1 MSTPTKTFGIALTNH
16 KVSKALFNENP
27 AWLWAPEG
35 DRLLWANE
43 AGCRFFGTKSI
54 TDLLSRSFRRI
65 SPASIEI
72 NRLGKSKNFNKT
84 ISRKMKFLRGMKAVS
99 VKAELT
105 HLKLSDGTTGVLVEV
120 DAPEKKFDEN
130 DHQKNALRFI
140 KLFSRSEL
148 SVALL
153 SEDGGRLQESN
164 EFRDAD
170 VSKKVLRNLAKA
182 LEDQDIASI
191 SLNDGAQAIIGYA
204 QRKKKGALTSIF
216 AIIEDVVVEEET
228 ITATDDAVIAED
240 IAEIPEQEE
249 QLEHVN
255 ALADEAETTAPD
267 GIELDVDTQP
277 EDDTGSEVD
286 DNDDTTLGIGAA
298 AAGIAAGAAISA
310 GEALNNDTDANEEEA
325 SEETPVDT
333 DVEDEVTA
341 TTTIDAEEQ
350 AADLAEDNADTYD
363 TASTDDNVDTG
374 DHSENDDTSTS
385 EKPTRFLF
393 EFDLDSNLKSLSP
406 EFHKAMSTDDDA
418 FVGSSWGE
426 LAQTMKLDADGKIA
440 RHLKGQAIWTET
452 SYWPLNEAGA
462 DEDAPK
468 RVPISLTAMPVFDRN
483 RLFQGFR
490 GFGTMDWENVAVHP
504 ELDALVIVEETD
516 VSENAEDEWETF
528 VATTPLSGDDEGNID
543 RSTGLGGSEDASEQ
557 ELDWGHS
564 SDDDEDDAERFRAE
578 LNDQDGDDNV
588 RNTVVHLTDQPTAN
602 DDDNI
607 IRLHGNGRGLKDV
620 SEEDAQNGNLSKPE
634 QKTFKQI
641 ADVLSSEITHKDDKN
656 SSDNDAPSSDD
667 KTLQDSIDLAAA
679 NAIEGSPRI
688 KTNNKSVDDRAAELL
703 NKKTDTED
711 AKSDK
716 PVGKIAKG
724 LGAGA
729 AAILGVNSLK
739 KSSVQKDDVANDME
753 STTEDG
759 EADEDHIFQP
769 KSPSVGDATEQKVAA
784 ESVDDEPHGILNR
797 LPLGLIVSRQRNVLF
812 ANQAVL
818 DFLGYNSIDEL
829 IENGGVNT
837 LFKPEI
843 TAETSDE
850 LDMFKRLVVKADEQE
865 EPMTQ
870 VVRAKMA
877 DGSTANVDVRLQSG
891 DWQGEQALLL
901 TLSAHLEQS
910 DEAQSEESKVSKLIG
925 QSTDVMDI
933 ASDGI
938 IIVDNSGDVI
948 HANASAEALFGR
960 DRREMRN
967 LSFSSLFAEES
978 QRSVSDYLDGLSSNG
993 VASVLN
999 DGREVIGREANGGLM
1014 PLFMTIGKLDDE
1026 NNKENKGYCAV
1037 LRDITQWKRAE
1048 EELIESRRI
1057 AENANAQKSDFLAK
1071 VSHEIRTPLNAIIG
1085 FSEVMMEERFGEM
1098 NNPRYLGYARDIHN
1112 SGEHLISLVNDL
1124 LDLSKIEAGKLDLTF
1139 ASVQLNEL
1147 IREAVAIMQPDANKD
1162 RIIIRTSLEDS
1173 LPNVVADARSI
1184 RQIALNLLSNA
1195 VKFTNSGGQ
1204 VIIST
1209 ALEENGEVSI
1219 RVRDTGVGMSEA
1231 ELEIALEPFRQV
1243 GTESHGKANGTGLG
1257 LPLTKALVEANRAKF
1272 VINSR
1277 VDYGTL
1283 IHVTFPNER
1292 VLAQ

>member
-43 AGCRFFGTKSI
+43 AGCRFFGTKSMS
-54 TDLLSRSFRRI
+54 DLLSRSFRRI

-105 HLKLSDGTTGVLVEV
+105 HLQLSDGTTGVLVEV

-130 DHQKNALRFI
+130 DHKKNALRFI

-153 SEDGGRLQESN
+153 SEDGECLQESN
-164 EFRDAD
+164 AFRDVD
-170 VSKKVLRNLAKA
+170 VKKGDLRDLAKA
-182 LEDQDIASI
+182 LKDQDIASVALED
-191 SLNDGAQAIIGYA
+191 SSQAIIGYA

-216 AIIEDVVVEEET
+216 AIIEE
-228 ITATDDAVIAED
+228 
-240 IAEIPEQEE
+240 
-249 QLEHVN
+249 
-255 ALADEAETTAPD
+255 ADEDAIAVSDDNVIEANSAETP
-267 GIELDVDTQP
+267 
-277 EDDTGSEVD
+277 EVD
-286 DNDDTTLGIGAA
+286 DDDDASIGMGAA
-298 AAGIAAGAAISA
+298 AAGIAAGVAVSA
-310 GEALNNDTDANEEEA
+310 GEALSQDADEKNNDAPDKASGETLVEATAEDDLTAIDDDGEDNSNEGK
-325 SEETPVDT
+325 S
-333 DVEDEVTA
+333 DE
-341 TTTIDAEEQ
+341 Q
-350 AADLAEDNADTYD
+350 AEDNADLV
-363 TASTDDNVDTG
+363 ASETTKTD
-374 DHSENDDTSTS
+374 

-393 EFDLDSNLKSLSP
+393 EFDLDRNLKSLSP
-406 EFHKAMSTDDDA
+406 EFHKAMGTNDDA
-418 FVGSSWGE
+418 YVGSNWSE
-426 LAQTMKLDADGKIA
+426 LAPTMKLDAEGKIA
-440 RHLKGQAIWTET
+440 SHLKGQAIWTET

-490 GFGTMDWENVAVHP
+490 GFGTMDWENVAVRP
-504 ELDALVIVEETD
+504 ELDALEIAVETE

-528 VATTPLSGDDEGNID
+528 VATTPLPGDEDGADDQGADLNEPENED
-543 RSTGLGGSEDASEQ
+543 VQGLHWGRDSEED
-557 ELDWGHS
+557 G
-564 SDDDEDDAERFRAE
+564 DDAERFRAE
-578 LNDQDGDDNV
+578 LEDNDGEGDDNL
-588 RNTVVHLTDQPTAN
+588 RDTVVHLSDQASAN

-607 IRLHGNGRGLKDV
+607 IRLHGSGRSIKDL
-620 SEEDAQNGNLSKPE
+620 SEDETQNGNLSKPE

-641 ADVLSSEITHKDDKN
+641 ADVLSTEIENKDGQK
-656 SSDNDAPSSDD
+656 STVSDSSSDD
-667 KTLQDSIDLAAA
+667 EKTPQESIDLAAA
-679 NAIEGSPRI
+679 SAIEGSATT
-688 KTNNKSVDDRAAELL
+688 KTSNKSIDERAADLL
-703 NKKTDTED
+703 DENTDKED

-716 PVGKIAKG
+716 PASKIAKG

-729 AAILGVNSLK
+729 AAILGANSLK
-739 KSSVQKDDVANDME
+739 ESSISKDTAANDVE
-753 STTEDG
+753 SG
-759 EADEDHIFQP
+759 ADESDEEHDFQP
-769 KSPSVGDATEQKVAA
+769 KSSSPADTAEQNVATSSVN
-784 ESVDDEPHGILNR
+784 DDPHAILNR

-818 DFLGYNSIDEL
+818 DFLGYNSIDDL

-843 TAETSDE
+843 TAKASDE
-850 LDMFKRLVVKADEQE
+850 HDMFKQLVVKADEQE
-865 EPMTQ
+865 EAMTQ

-901 TLSAHLEQS
+901 TLSAHLEHFDEVQS
-910 DEAQSEESKVSKLIG
+910 DASKVSKLIG

-938 IIVDNSGDVI
+938 IIVDETGDVI

-960 DRREMRN
+960 DRRELRN
-967 LSFSSLFAEES
+967 FSFSSLFAEES

-1026 NNKENKGYCAV
+1026 DNEENKGYCAV

-1048 EELIESRRI
+1048 EDC
-1057 AENANAQKSDFLAK
+1057 Q
-1071 VSHEIRTPLNAIIG
+1071 
-1085 FSEVMMEERFGEM
+1085 SEPR
-1098 NNPRYLGYARDIHN
+1098 NPYTIKRHHWL
-1112 SGEHLISLVNDL
+1112 
-1124 LDLSKIEAGKLDLTF
+1124 F
-1139 ASVQLNEL
+1139 
-1147 IREAVAIMQPDANKD
+1147 
-1162 RIIIRTSLEDS
+1162 
-1173 LPNVVADARSI
+1173 
-1184 RQIALNLLSNA
+1184 
-1195 VKFTNSGGQ
+1195 
-1204 VIIST
+1204 
-1209 ALEENGEVSI
+1209 
-1219 RVRDTGVGMSEA
+1219 
-1231 ELEIALEPFRQV
+1231 
-1243 GTESHGKANGTGLG
+1243 
-1257 LPLTKALVEANRAKF
+1257 
-1272 VINSR
+1272 
-1277 VDYGTL
+1277 
-1283 IHVTFPNER
+1283 
-1292 VLAQ
+1292 

>member
-43 AGCRFFGTKSI
+43 AGCRFFGTKSMS
-54 TDLLSRSFRRI
+54 DLLSRSFRRI

-105 HLKLSDGTTGVLVEV
+105 HLQLSDGTTGVLVEV

-130 DHQKNALRFI
+130 DHKKNALRFI

-153 SEDGGRLQESN
+153 SEDGECLQESN
-164 EFRDAD
+164 AFRDVD
-170 VSKKVLRNLAKA
+170 VKKGDLRDLAKA
-182 LEDQDIASI
+182 LKDQDIATVPLENS
-191 SLNDGAQAIIGYA
+191 SQAIIGYA
-204 QRKKKGALTSIF
+204 QRKKKGTLTSIF
-216 AIIEDVVVEEET
+216 AIIEEADADEDAIAVSDDSVIEENSAET
-228 ITATDDAVIAED
+228 PEVDENDDASI
-240 IAEIPEQEE
+240 
-249 QLEHVN
+249 
-255 ALADEAETTAPD
+255 
-267 GIELDVDTQP
+267 GM
-277 EDDTGSEVD
+277 
-286 DNDDTTLGIGAA
+286 GAA
-298 AAGIAAGAAISA
+298 TAGIAAGVAVSA
-310 GEALNNDTDANEEEA
+310 GEALSQDTDEKNDEA
-325 SEETPVDT
+325 SDEALLNVAA
-333 DVEDEVTA
+333 EDDLTA
-341 TTTIDAEEQ
+341 IDDDREDDNDEGQSDEQ
-350 AADLAEDNADTYD
+350 AEHNADLV
-363 TASTDDNVDTG
+363 ASETTKTD
-374 DHSENDDTSTS
+374 

-393 EFDLDSNLKSLSP
+393 EFDLDRNLKSLSP
-406 EFHKAMSTDDDA
+406 EFHKAMGTSDDA
-418 FVGSSWGE
+418 YVGSNWSE
-426 LAQTMKLDADGKIA
+426 LASTMKLDAEGKIA
-440 RHLKGQAIWTET
+440 NHLKGQAIWTET

-490 GFGTMDWENVAVHP
+490 GFGTMDWENVAVRP
-504 ELDALVIVEETD
+504 ELDALEIAAETE

-528 VATTPLSGDDEGNID
+528 VATTPLPGD
-543 RSTGLGGSEDASEQ
+543 EDGAGDQGADLNEPTNDDGQ
-557 ELDWGHS
+557 ELHWGRDS
-564 SDDDEDDAERFRAE
+564 EEGENDAERFRAE
-578 LNDQDGDDNV
+578 LEDKDGEGDDNL
-588 RNTVVHLTDQPTAN
+588 RDTVVHLSDKTSAN

-607 IRLHGNGRGLKDV
+607 IRLHGSNRSIKDV
-620 SEEDAQNGNLSKPE
+620 SEDETENGNLSKPE

-641 ADVLSSEITHKDDKN
+641 ADVLSTEIENKDGEKSTD
-656 SSDNDAPSSDD
+656 SDSPSSD
-667 KTLQDSIDLAAA
+667 KMTAQESIDLAAA
-679 NAIEGSPRI
+679 SAIEGSTTA
-688 KTNNKSVDDRAAELL
+688 KTKNKSVDERAADLL
-703 NKKTDTED
+703 DEDTDTQD

-716 PVGKIAKG
+716 PVNKVAKG

-739 KSSVQKDDVANDME
+739 TSSPSKDDTE
-753 STTEDG
+753 SN
-759 EADEDHIFQP
+759 ADSEEHVFQP
-769 KSPSVGDATEQKVAA
+769 KPPLVADTTEQKEATGSID
-784 ESVDDEPHGILNR
+784 EEPHAILNR

-818 DFLGYNSIDEL
+818 DFLGYNTIDDL

-843 TAETSDE
+843 TAKASDE
-850 LDMFKRLVVKADEQE
+850 HDMFKQLVVTADEQE

-901 TLSAHLEQS
+901 TLSAHLEHFDEVQS
-910 DEAQSEESKVSKLIG
+910 DANKVSKLIG

-938 IIVDNSGDVI
+938 IIVDETGDVI

-960 DRREMRN
+960 DRRELRN
-967 LSFSSLFAEES
+967 FSFSSLFAEES

-1026 NNKENKGYCAV
+1026 DNEENKGYCAV

-1139 ASVQLNEL
+1139 ASVQLNDL

-1162 RIIIRTSLEDS
+1162 RIIIRTSLEEN

-1184 RQIALNLLSNA
+1184 TQIALNLLSNA

-1209 ALEENGEVSI
+1209 ALEENGEVSM
-1219 RVRDTGVGMSEA
+1219 RVRDTGVGMSE
-1231 ELEIALEPFRQV
+1231 EDLEIALEPFRQV
-1243 GTESHGKANGTGLG
+1243 GTESHGKTTGTGLG

-1272 VINSR
+1272 LINSR
-1277 VDYGTL
+1277 LDYGTL

>member
-1 MSTPTKTFGIALTNH
+1 MSNPTKTFGIALTNH

-43 AGCRFFGTKSI
+43 AGCRFFGTKSMS
-54 TDLLSRSFRRI
+54 DLLSRSFRRI

-105 HLKLSDGTTGVLVEV
+105 HLQLTDGTTGVLVEV

-130 DHQKNALRFI
+130 DHKKNALRFI

-153 SEDGGRLQESN
+153 SEDGESLQESN

-170 VSKKVLRNLAKA
+170 VSKNDLRDLAQL
-182 LEDQDIASI
+182 LEKNDVASI
-191 SLNDGAQAIIGYA
+191 PLKDSSQAIIGYA
-204 QRKKKGALTSIF
+204 QRKKKGSLTSIF
-216 AIIEDVVVEEET
+216 AIIEQADADEET
-228 ITATDDAVIAED
+228 IVASEEDATEEVVADT
-240 IAEIPEQEE
+240 PEQEE
-249 QLEHVN
+249 HV
-255 ALADEAETTAPD
+255 AVSAEDAAPEA
-267 GIELDVDTQP
+267 
-277 EDDTGSEVD
+277 D
-286 DNDDTTLGIGAA
+286 DNDDNDTSIGIGAA
-298 AAGIAAGAAISA
+298 AASIATGAAVNA
-310 GEALNNDTDANEEEA
+310 GEALSSDSDEND
-325 SEETPVDT
+325 
-333 DVEDEVTA
+333 EDHS
-341 TTTIDAEEQ
+341 DEQ
-350 AADLAEDNADTYD
+350 AENATDLVTSET
-363 TASTDDNVDTG
+363 TPTD
-374 DHSENDDTSTS
+374 

-406 EFHKAMSTDDDA
+406 EFQKAMGTNTDVY
-418 FVGSSWGE
+418 VGSNWSE
-426 LAQTMKLDADGKIA
+426 LASTMKLDADGKIA

-452 SYWPLNEAGA
+452 SYWPLYEAGA

-490 GFGTMDWENVAVHP
+490 GFGTMDWAKVAVHP
-504 ELDALVIVEETD
+504 ELDALEIAVETD
-516 VSENAEDEWETF
+516 VSEDAEEEWETF
-528 VATTPLSGDDEGNID
+528 VATTPLPGDEEAASDQGEGFKEPTND
-543 RSTGLGGSEDASEQ
+543 DGQ
-557 ELDWGHS
+557 ELHWERDSEGE
-564 SDDDEDDAERFRAE
+564 EDDAERFRAE
-578 LNDQDGDDNV
+578 LEDQDGEGDDNL
-588 RNTVVHLTDQPTAN
+588 RDTVVQLSDQASAN

-607 IRLHGNGRGLKDV
+607 IRLHGNGRSLKDV
-620 SEEDAQNGNLSKPE
+620 SEDETENGNLSKPE

-641 ADVLSSEITHKDDKN
+641 ADVLSSEIENKDGQESTDSDNSADDK
-656 SSDNDAPSSDD
+656 
-667 KTLQDSIDLAAA
+667 KITKESIDLAAA
-679 NAIEGSPRI
+679 SAIEGSNST
-688 KTNNKSVDDRAAELL
+688 KTTNKSIDDRAADLL
-703 NKKTDTED
+703 DEKTDAQE

-716 PVGKIAKG
+716 PASKGKIAKG

-729 AAILGVNSLK
+729 AAILGANSLK
-739 KSSVQKDDVANDME
+739 ESSNSKDAATNDVE
-753 STTEDG
+753 SDAENVD
-759 EADEDHIFQP
+759 ADEEYTFQP
-769 KSPSVGDATEQKVAA
+769 KSPLPADTAEQNVATK
-784 ESVDDEPHGILNR
+784 SINDEPQAILNR

-843 TAETSDE
+843 TAQASDE
-850 LDMFKRLVVKADEQE
+850 QDMFKQLVVKADEQE

-901 TLSAHLEQS
+901 TLSAHLEHFDEPQS
-910 DEAQSEESKVSKLIG
+910 DESKVSKLIG

-938 IIVDNSGDVI
+938 IIVDNAGDVI

-960 DRREMRN
+960 DRRELRN
-967 LSFSSLFAEES
+967 FSFSSLFAEES

-1014 PLFMTIGKLDDE
+1014 PLFMTIGKLENDD
-1026 NNKENKGYCAV
+1026 NQENKGYCAV

-1071 VSHEIRTPLNAIIG
+1071 ISHEIRTPLNAIIG
-1085 FSEVMMEERFGEM
+1085 FSEVMMEERFGSM
-1098 NNPRYLGYARDIHN
+1098 QNPR
-1112 SGEHLISLVNDL
+1112 
-1124 LDLSKIEAGKLDLTF
+1124 
-1139 ASVQLNEL
+1139 
-1147 IREAVAIMQPDANKD
+1147 
-1162 RIIIRTSLEDS
+1162 
-1173 LPNVVADARSI
+1173 
-1184 RQIALNLLSNA
+1184 
-1195 VKFTNSGGQ
+1195 
-1204 VIIST
+1204 
-1209 ALEENGEVSI
+1209 
-1219 RVRDTGVGMSEA
+1219 
-1231 ELEIALEPFRQV
+1231 
-1243 GTESHGKANGTGLG
+1243 
-1257 LPLTKALVEANRAKF
+1257 
-1272 VINSR
+1272 
-1277 VDYGTL
+1277 
-1283 IHVTFPNER
+1283 
-1292 VLAQ
+1292 

>member
-1 MSTPTKTFGIALTNH
+1 MNNPTKTFGIALTNH

-43 AGCRFFGTKSI
+43 AGCRFFGTKSMS
-54 TDLLSRSFRRI
+54 DLLSRSFRRI

-99 VKAELT
+99 VNAELT
-105 HLKLSDGTTGVLVEV
+105 HLQLNDGTTGVLVEV

-130 DHQKNALRFI
+130 DHKKNALRFI

-153 SEDGGRLQESN
+153 SEDGESLQESN

-170 VSKKVLRNLAKA
+170 VSKSDLRDLAQL
-182 LEDQDIASI
+182 LEKRDVASI
-191 SLNDGAQAIIGYA
+191 PLKDSSQALIGYA
-204 QRKKKGALTSIF
+204 QRKKKGSLTSIF
-216 AIIEDVVVEEET
+216 AIIEQADADEETIVASEDDVVEEVVTET
-228 ITATDDAVIAED
+228 PKQE
-240 IAEIPEQEE
+240 EQEE
-249 QLEHVN
+249 QVSAPAED
-255 ALADEAETTAPD
+255 AMSEA
-267 GIELDVDTQP
+267 
-277 EDDTGSEVD
+277 D
-286 DNDDTTLGIGAA
+286 DNDNNDTSIDIGAT
-298 AAGIAAGAAISA
+298 AAGITAGVAVSS
-310 GEALNNDTDANEEEA
+310 GEALSSDSNGNDETQSDEQAENSADLVANE
-325 SEETPVDT
+325 TTNT
-333 DVEDEVTA
+333 D
-341 TTTIDAEEQ
+341 
-350 AADLAEDNADTYD
+350 
-363 TASTDDNVDTG
+363 
-374 DHSENDDTSTS
+374 

-406 EFHKAMSTDDDA
+406 EFHKAMGTSDDA
-418 FVGSSWGE
+418 YVGSNWSD
-426 LAQTMKLDADGKIA
+426 LARTKKLDAGGKIA

-462 DEDAPK
+462 DEDAPQ

-490 GFGTMDWENVAVHP
+490 GFGTMDWENIAVHP
-504 ELDALVIVEETD
+504 ELDALVIAEETD
-516 VSENAEDEWETF
+516 VSDNADEEWETF
-528 VATTPLSGDDEGNID
+528 VATTPLPGDEQGAGEKDADVKEPTNDDANGDGQDIYWRKPSDEG
-543 RSTGLGGSEDASEQ
+543 
-557 ELDWGHS
+557 
-564 SDDDEDDAERFRAE
+564 EDDAERFRAE
-578 LNDQDGDDNV
+578 LEDQDGEGDDNP
-588 RNTVVHLTDQPTAN
+588 RDSVVHLSDQASAN

-607 IRLHGNGRGLKDV
+607 IRLHGSGRSIKDV
-620 SEEDAQNGNLSKPE
+620 SEDETQNGNLSKPE

-641 ADVLSSEITHKDDKN
+641 ADVLSTEIENKDGQKPTDSDSPSNDK
-656 SSDNDAPSSDD
+656 
-667 KTLQDSIDLAAA
+667 KTAKESIDLAAA
-679 NAIEGSPRI
+679 SAIEGSTTT
-688 KTNNKSVDDRAAELL
+688 KDSNKSVDDRAADLL
-703 NKKTDTED
+703 DENADTQD

-716 PVGKIAKG
+716 PATKIAKG

-729 AAILGVNSLK
+729 AAILGYKKLK
-739 KSSVQKDDVANDME
+739 KSSASKDIAANDAE
-753 STTEDG
+753 SGAKGDDAGQE
-759 EADEDHIFQP
+759 HNFQP
-769 KSPSVGDATEQKVAA
+769 KSPLTADTPEQNEATG
-784 ESVDDEPHGILNR
+784 STNDEPHAILNR

-843 TAETSDE
+843 TADASEE
-850 LDMFKRLVVKADEQE
+850 QDMFKRLVVNADEQE

-877 DGSTANVDVRLQSG
+877 DGSTASVDVRLQSG

-901 TLSAHLEQS
+901 TLSAHLEHSDEPQS
-910 DEAQSEESKVSKLIG
+910 DESKISKLIG

-938 IIVDNSGDVI
+938 IIVDNLGDVI

-960 DRREMRN
+960 DRRELRN
-967 LSFSSLFAEES
+967 FSFSSLFAEES

-1014 PLFMTIGKLDDE
+1014 PLFMTIGKLDNDDDQ
-1026 NNKENKGYCAV
+1026 ENKGYCAV

-1085 FSEVMMEERFGEM
+1085 FSEVMMEERFGSM
-1098 NNPRYLGYARDIHN
+1098 QNPRYLGYARDIHN

-1139 ASVQLNEL
+1139 ASVQLNDL

-1162 RIIIRTSLEDS
+1162 RIIIRTSLEEE

-1195 VKFTNSGGQ
+1195 VKFTRSGGQ
-1204 VIIST
+1204 VIVST
-1209 ALEENGEVSI
+1209 ALEENGEVSM
-1219 RVRDTGVGMSEA
+1219 RVRDTGVGMSA
-1231 ELEIALEPFRQV
+1231 EDLEVALEPFRQV
-1243 GTESHGKANGTGLG
+1243 GTETHSKSAGTGLG

-1272 VINSR
+1272 IINSR